1 MLERLRDGIQKL
13 ISLYETEKNR
23 ANALE
28 LELQENKVAVQT
40 LKEQIA
46 ELNRQIDNQ
55 KLASAFS
62 GTADTGR
69 EAKDR
74 LTKLIKEIDRCIAL
88 LEA

>member
-1 MLERLRDGIQKL
+1 MLENLREGIQKL
-13 ISLYETEKNR
+13 ISLYETEKSR

-62 GTADTGR
+62 GAADSR

-74 LTKLIKEIDRCIAL
+74 LTKLIKEIDRCISL

>member
-1 MLERLRDGIQKL
+1 MLERLNEGIQKL
-13 ISLYETEKNR
+13 ISLYETERNR

-62 GTADTGR
+62 GTADSR

>member
-1 MLERLRDGIQKL
+1 MLEKLKDGIQRL
-13 ISLYETEKNR
+13 ISLYEGEKHR
-23 ANALE
+23 ADRLE
-28 LELQENKVAVQT
+28 LELQESKVAVQT

-62 GTADTGR
+62 GSADNR

>member
-55 KLASAFS
+55 RLASAFS
-62 GTADTGR
+62 GTADNR

>member
-1 MLERLRDGIQKL
+1 MLEKLKDGIQRL
-13 ISLYETEKNR
+13 ISLYEGEKHR
-23 ANALE
+23 ADRLE
-28 LELQENKVAVQT
+28 LELQESKVAVQT

-62 GTADTGR
+62 GSVDNR